1 MADDIFFSSLHC
13 SSRGVG
19 CWFILNDAGP
29 VHVSFQL
36 ADHQQALLTLARQHS
51 VAPAD
56 LGVSPPEGR
65 GQSRRQ
71 ATARNQLAALVS
83 RRFRAYLQGEEP
95 EFFRPLTSSPFLAA
109 GSPFQLK
116 VWREIAL
123 IPYGQ
128 TRTYGEI
135 AERLG
140 NRRLARAVGR
150 ACGTNPCPL
159 VIPCHRVVGAISW
172 GGFTGGGIEL
182 KKRLLAL
189 ERANLGEDKP

>member
-1 MADDIFFSSLHC
+1 MANDIFYSSMHC
-13 SSRGVG
+13 SGRGVS

-36 ADHQQALLTLARQHS
+36 ADHQQALITLGRQHCM
-51 VAPAD
+51 APAD
-56 LGVSPPEGR
+56 PRARPPGGR

-71 ATARNQLAALVS
+71 AAARSQLAALVS
-83 RRFRAYLQGEEP
+83 RCFRAYLQGVERV
-95 EFFRPLTSSPFLAA
+95 FLRPQPASPFLAA
-109 GSPFQLK
+109 GSPFYRE

-135 AERLG
+135 GERLG

-150 ACGTNPCPL
+150 ACGANPCPL
-159 VIPCHRVVGAISW
+159 VIPCHRVVGADSW
-172 GGFTGGGIEL
+172 GGFSGGGIEL
-182 KKRLLAL
+182 KKMLLAL
-189 ERANLGEDKP
+189 ERASLNGGQT